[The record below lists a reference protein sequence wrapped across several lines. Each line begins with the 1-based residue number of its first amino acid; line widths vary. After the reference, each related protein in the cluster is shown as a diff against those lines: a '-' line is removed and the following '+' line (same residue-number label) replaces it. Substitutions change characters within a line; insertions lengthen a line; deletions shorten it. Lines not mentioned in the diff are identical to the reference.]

1 MASHYT
7 ASPNRWR
14 KPRSSDVPYRTFAV
28 CTLAAMVVAPLAS
41 AQVSYR
47 QPDELALAADLAK
60 ANLSSDWTLSLS
72 LGSAEQIQ
80 TARVVG
86 DALYVWTS
94 GGSLYALDRHRG
106 LVRWVQQVDDA
117 AHYPV
122 YGPTHMNRLDG
133 GRLTVVVTF
142 DRVLLFDSY
151 DGRLVGRVDLEF
163 TPTSAAAAVG
173 SMLYLGGADQMVHA
187 VRWCRACPGQSYE
200 HWRVMAGGSVLA
212 TPLVVRPGVLFYAST
227 GGQVVSATALDKKG
241 LWGRKLRTPVRVD
254 MVALS
259 HGLYVTGEN
268 GSIYRF
274 DPGSGVLLQRYR
286 LPARVTSTPMLDD
299 GDLFALAADG
309 ALYSVDPISAEI
321 RWSQPGTTAL
331 LAVQETQLAL
341 HGRDHDLVIV
351 DRFTGRELERLDL
364 NRVDHFVSNR
374 LDDAVY
380 LLGDR
385 GQILAARSA
394 GIPYQRS
401 AEVLEAALWR
411 HAAPARR
418 MAGSQ
423 TAGTTAVAI
432 SAADQDPLRSKST
445 LPTLVSENP

>member
-1 MASHYT
+1 M
-7 ASPNRWR
+7 
-14 KPRSSDVPYRTFAV
+14 PYRTFAV

-47 QPDELALAADLAK
+47 QPEELALAADLAK

-80 TARVVG
+80 DARVVG

-94 GGSLYALDRHRG
+94 GGSLYGLDRHRG
-106 LVRWVQQVDDA
+106 LVRWTQQLGDA
-117 AHYPV
+117 ARYPIH
-122 YGPTHMNRLDG
+122 GPTHMNRLDG

-151 DGRLVGRVDLEF
+151 DGQMVGRMDLDF
-163 TPTSAAAAVG
+163 APTSAAAAVG
-173 SMLYLGGADQMVHA
+173 SMLFLGGGDQMVHA
-187 VRWCRACPGQSYE
+187 VQWCGLCPGQSYE
-200 HWRVMAGGSVLA
+200 HWRVMAGGSVQA
-212 TPLVVRPGVLFYAST
+212 TPIVVRPGVLFYAST
-227 GGQVVSATALDKKG
+227 GGQLVSATALDKTG
-241 LWGRKLRTPVRVD
+241 LWGRKLHTPVRVD
-254 MVALS
+254 MVARS
-259 HGLYVTGEN
+259 DGLYVTGDN
-268 GSIYRF
+268 ASIYRF
-274 DPGSGVLLQRYR
+274 DPATGALLQRYR
-286 LPARVTSTPMLDD
+286 LPATVTSTPVLDD

-331 LAVQETQLAL
+331 LAVQEKQLAL

-351 DRFTGRELERLDL
+351 DRFTGRELGRLDL
-364 NRVDHFVSNR
+364 NRVDRFVSNR

-380 LLGDR
+380 LLGDN
-385 GQILAARSA
+385 GQILAARPA

-401 AEVLEAALWR
+401 AELSEAALWR
-411 HAAPARR
+411 HSAPARR
-418 MAGSQ
+418 MAGKQSG
-423 TAGTTAVAI
+423 GTTAVAI

-445 LPTLVSENP
+445 LPTQVSETP